1 MTEVFVRAVKP
12 SPVGASLGEPYNDS
26 TCLVINDIVSD
37 IPDIII
43 VQVIELPSSIH
54 LTCVPFLSVVAVKLK
69 LVVSPELLMLTRAAV
84 NPVLGPLKICPKE
97 LTVAMGVLSDGGEY
111 QCAKLPFILQVSAP
125 CVCGHT
131 P

>member
-1 MTEVFVRAVKP
+1 M
-12 SPVGASLGEPYNDS
+12 
-26 TCLVINDIVSD
+26 LVIYDIVSD

-43 VQVIELPSSIH
+43 VQVIEFVSITSAH

-69 LVVSPELLMLTRAAV
+69 LVVSPEVLLTKAAV
-84 NPVLGPLKICPKE
+84 NPVLSTL
-97 LTVAMGVLSDGGEY
+97 LTSLEVVTIAMGLLSDGGVY
-111 QCAKLPFILQVSAP
+111 QAATIPVIVQVSAP